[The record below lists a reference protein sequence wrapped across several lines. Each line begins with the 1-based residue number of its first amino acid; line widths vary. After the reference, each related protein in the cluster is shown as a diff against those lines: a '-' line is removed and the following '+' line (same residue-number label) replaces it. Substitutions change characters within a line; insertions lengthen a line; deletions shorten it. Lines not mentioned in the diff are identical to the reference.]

1 MLTHRA
7 GGVRQHAVLPQQF
20 SYCRRIQY
28 SFDFTVEASEYVGL
42 SGGRISR
49 HNVITFAVWEPR
61 LACLRP
67 LALFCIHIFN
77 DKRHEEYNLVWILQQ
92 WWIKLCQLLIW
103 KSIAVVTQSLC
114 WALILSTILL
124 TKWQTSFVSDHPKWA
139 EPLGLNEWE
148 GDKRYV
154 CHTHQNR
161 KHVIKLW
168 THIWSRAQLVAGQL
182 IHSSC
187 PHWSSW
193 QQRGNLRESA
203 TLHRSPILTKLVC
216 WLTTIGSKPIEKRWI
231 RWQLYSTYANSTLG
245 STWARSDTQC
255 SHFQYGHTPA
265 PPSPC
270 ASPTLLSSCSGPTS
284 ASVGYSHQARLGGTS
299 HSRCDSILVGYGHRG
314 FCCVWAEYH
323 IISCNKQCTGY
334 VFHRTLVL
342 YEI

>member
-1 MLTHRA
+1 M
-7 GGVRQHAVLPQQF
+7 
-20 SYCRRIQY
+20 
-28 SFDFTVEASEYVGL
+28 
-42 SGGRISR
+42 
-49 HNVITFAVWEPR
+49 
-61 LACLRP
+61 
-67 LALFCIHIFN
+67 
-77 DKRHEEYNLVWILQQ
+77 
-92 WWIKLCQLLIW
+92 
-103 KSIAVVTQSLC
+103 TQSLC

-231 RWQLYSTYANSTLG
+231 RWQLYSNYHNKVCWCITILMYWQASLAHMHKHWIARIIYTEQFLVKSKTNS
-245 STWARSDTQC
+245 WAKLT
-255 SHFQYGHTPA
+255 
-265 PPSPC
+265 
-270 ASPTLLSSCSGPTS
+270 
-284 ASVGYSHQARLGGTS
+284 
-299 HSRCDSILVGYGHRG
+299 
-314 FCCVWAEYH
+314 
-323 IISCNKQCTGY
+323 
-334 VFHRTLVL
+334 
-342 YEI
+342 